1 MIQANELRRGI
12 FIMDRGNK
20 MWAID
25 CWESCDKV
33 AAKIPSLGIHPVLG
47 EMFGH
52 PFTEKLEYLQPIPL
66 TPEIL
71 EKCGFEN
78 DNVFEKMF
86 KYLNKSIYD
95 TDKLTFRKEEG
106 FICFDG
112 IKYRTLLKHI
122 IYLHQLQN
130 LYFALTGEELTV
142 NL

>member
-1 MIQANELRRGI
+1 MIQANELRL
-12 FIMDRGNK
+12 GNWLK
-20 MWAID
+20 RNSQPNGFLVDVQTIVRLVHSGVRD
-25 CWESCDKV
+25 E
-33 AAKIPSLGIHPVLG
+33 H
-47 EMFGH
+47 
-52 PFTEKLEYLQPIPL
+52 PIPL

-78 DNVFEKMF
+78 DNVFKKMF

-112 IKYRTLLKHI
+112 IKYRTLLKHV